1 LTTQR
6 FMHFASKVMPVLII
20 GIILLTSQAPLQA
33 ARVGEKEKLQ
43 TEQFQR
49 QYSDHFANVA
59 EALRP
64 SVVSIDARF
73 TRSIRDANGEVRTVY
88 SEGNYG
94 TGFIFD
100 REGHV
105 VTDIRSVLL
114 YPSSFISPLSPRQ
127 SSTKTPDYIKV
138 TLYNGQSFE
147 AEFVGIDGSTGLA
160 VIRMNRVNPDDLQPV
175 VFSEAK
181 NTQVGEPVMILDY
194 NYYNKNLLGGS
205 FGVVAALRGQ
215 YPALEESENEF
226 IMINFPKMG
235 GNDGGIIIDVYG
247 QVLAMVSSYT
257 PYDETA
263 ELHYG
268 IPVDI
273 ISKICNSI
281 ISVGVYQRPWYGF
294 TLLELNDTL
303 KLQENIEFDEGMY
316 IAYIEPESPAEKAG
330 LEKGDVL
337 FKWDGEVV
345 KDVSVIINSFEKEKI
360 GTEIEIEYFKRDF
373 NVWDTM
379 FTKYTLAIE
388 ETTEEDELARARERA
403 RKYL

>member
-6 FMHFASKVMPVLII
+6 FMHFASKVMPILII
-20 GIILLTSQAPLQA
+20 GIILLTSQSPLQA

-43 TEQFQR
+43 TEQFKR

-59 EALRP
+59 EALRA

-73 TRSIRDANGEVRTVY
+73 TRNIRDRNGEERTIY

-100 REGHV
+100 REGNV

-138 TLYNGQSFE
+138 TLYNGTSYE
-147 AEFVGIDGSTGLA
+147 ADFVGIDGSTGLA
-160 VIRMNRVNPDDLQPV
+160 VIKMKRVNPDDLQPV
-175 VFSEAK
+175 VFSEAE
-181 NTQVGEPVMILDY
+181 NTEVGEPVMILDY
-194 NYYNKNLLGGS
+194 NYNNKNLLGGS

-235 GNDGGIIIDVYG
+235 GNDGGIIINVYG

-257 PYDETA
+257 PYREA
-263 ELHYG
+263 SELHYG

-281 ISVGVYQRPWYGF
+281 ISIGTYQRPWYGL
-294 TLLELNDTL
+294 TLLELNDAL

-316 IAYIEPESPAEKAG
+316 IAFVEPESPAEKAG
-330 LEKGDVL
+330 LEAGDVL
-337 FKWDGEVV
+337 YKWDGEVV
-345 KDVSVIINSFEKEKI
+345 KDVSVIINSFERQKI
-360 GTEIEIEYFKRDF
+360 GSEIEIEYFKRDF

>member
-1 LTTQR
+1 
-6 FMHFASKVMPVLII
+6 MHFASKVMPILII
-20 GIILLTSQAPLQA
+20 GIILLTSQSPLQA

-43 TEQFQR
+43 TEQFKR

-59 EALRP
+59 EALRA

-73 TRSIRDANGEVRTVY
+73 TRNIRDRNGEERTIY

-100 REGHV
+100 REGNV

-138 TLYNGQSFE
+138 TLYNGTSYE
-147 AEFVGIDGSTGLA
+147 ADFVGIDGSTGLA
-160 VIRMNRVNPDDLQPV
+160 VIKMKRVNPDDLQPV
-175 VFSEAK
+175 VFSEAE
-181 NTQVGEPVMILDY
+181 NTEVGEPVMILDY
-194 NYYNKNLLGGS
+194 NYNNKNLLGGS

-235 GNDGGIIIDVYG
+235 GNDGGIIINVYG

-257 PYDETA
+257 PYREA
-263 ELHYG
+263 SELHYG

-281 ISVGVYQRPWYGF
+281 ISIGTYQRPWYGL
-294 TLLELNDTL
+294 TLLELNDAL

-316 IAYIEPESPAEKAG
+316 IAFVEPESPAEKAG
-330 LEKGDVL
+330 LEAGDVL
-337 FKWDGEVV
+337 YKWDGEVV
-345 KDVSVIINSFEKEKI
+345 KDVSVIINSFERQKI
-360 GTEIEIEYFKRDF
+360 GSEIEIEYFKRDF